1 MLYFQRQE
9 IVVHVNIILWAFS
22 NCSMFINVVISEGL
36 GLFILLIHTFP
47 ANSTTGEAQELVKHF
62 INNKPE
68 QGYRN
73 AMELLRRH
81 YGNPYR
87 LLAAYRIKIKHM
99 SPIKKPGDIS
109 AFRKLLNFLI
119 KCQSLCRSSQ
129 NNPLDTS
136 EIICMILSRV
146 ASSSPR

>member
-36 GLFILLIHTFP
+36 GLVILLIHTFP

-68 QGYRN
+68 QG
-73 AMELLRRH
+73 
-81 YGNPYR
+81 
-87 LLAAYRIKIKHM
+87 
-99 SPIKKPGDIS
+99 
-109 AFRKLLNFLI
+109 
-119 KCQSLCRSSQ
+119 
-129 NNPLDTS
+129 
-136 EIICMILSRV
+136 
-146 ASSSPR
+146 